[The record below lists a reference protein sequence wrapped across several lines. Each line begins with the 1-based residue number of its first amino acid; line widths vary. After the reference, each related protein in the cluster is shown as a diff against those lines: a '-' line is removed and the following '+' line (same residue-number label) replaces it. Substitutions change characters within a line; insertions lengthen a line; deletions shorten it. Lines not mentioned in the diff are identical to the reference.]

1 MTKDELRAAA
11 PQSAA
16 FVDALRELFGPDL
29 RVLRIVEGD
38 VSIDKRPEWL
48 KSVTSGSSPAAGT
61 QLETLLQ
68 ALQRGEKLT
77 VAQSLTQYGCYA
89 LSQRMGDLKRMG
101 WPVLTSTIT
110 TNSGKR
116 VAQYSWGGE

>member
-1 MTKDELRAAA
+1 MTKEELRAAA

-16 FVDALRELFGPDL
+16 FVDGMREIFGPDL
-29 RVLRIVEGD
+29 RVLRTVEGK
-38 VSIDKRPEWL
+38 VSIDKRPDWM
-48 KSVTSGSSPAAGT
+48 KSVSRGTIPAAGT
-61 QLETLLQ
+61 QLGMLLQ

-77 VAQSLTQYGCYA
+77 VAQALTQYGCYA

-116 VAQYSWGGE
+116 VAQYSWGGT